1 MTLVLIRHG
10 QAESNAA
17 GVIGGAR
24 DYPLTEA
31 GRDQARA
38 AARRLAGT
46 QIDAIYASDL
56 SRASETA
63 SFIAELAGLE
73 EIEHPALRER
83 SWGDAEGLTR
93 EQIAERFGTGVPRGQ
108 GLIPNEETH
117 HTFLARVAPVF
128 RELHDRHR
136 EERVLV
142 VAHAGTILAVLS
154 EIIGLAPARMP
165 RFSIEN
171 TSFTTIEGTDPPSLG
186 AINDHAHL

>member
-1 MTLVLIRHG
+1 MTLVWVRHG

-17 GVIGGAR
+17 GVIGGGR
-24 DYPLTEA
+24 DYPLTEL

-38 AARRLAGT
+38 AARRFEGARV
-46 QIDAIYASDL
+46 DAIYASDL

-63 SFIAELAGLE
+63 RFIAEVVDLE
-73 EIEHPALRER
+73 VIEHPALRER

-93 EQIAERFGTGVPRGQ
+93 DQIAERFGAGVPRGQ
-108 GLIPNEETH
+108 GHIRNEETH
-117 HTFLARVAPVF
+117 HAFLARVAPLF

-136 EERVLV
+136 DEHAVV

-171 TSFTTIEGTDPPSLG
+171 TSLTTIEGTDPPSLG